1 MGVEANAND
10 QMSPRVRFASELEH
24 YRKKAKL
31 SQISL
36 SSRMRCHTSLISH
49 VERGRRTPTLEF
61 AEAADRAFE
70 LDSHF
75 VRLYRKISQSPTLGW
90 FARWVE
96 EIEPQAVI
104 LQSWDPLLVPGLLQT
119 PEYARAI
126 FSTTSPP
133 DRVEERVQARTR
145 RMQIFD
151 GPNPP
156 AFLALIDE
164 GVLDRPIGGPT
175 VLLNQ
180 LHYLQKLSQHPR
192 ITIQTVP
199 VAAGCVVGMISAF
212 ALARLHDGTE
222 VVSADSILLGH
233 VTGDHDAVAQLKV
246 RYDTIRADAHP
257 QTVSQ
262 RAIGDAI
269 RKWSK

>member
-1 MGVEANAND
+1 MGVHTNTKD
-10 QMSPRVRFASELEH
+10 QMSPRARFASDLEH

-70 LDSHF
+70 LDGHF
-75 VRLYRKISQSPTLGW
+75 VHLYRQISQSPALGW
-90 FARWVE
+90 FARWAE

-133 DRVEERVQARTR
+133 EPASLPAKTVAAPANHHPAGARGGWMCSRNDQRIHARPSTR
-145 RMQIFD
+145 R
-151 GPNPP
+151 
-156 AFLALIDE
+156 
-164 GVLDRPIGGPT
+164 
-175 VLLNQ
+175 
-180 LHYLQKLSQHPR
+180 H
-192 ITIQTVP
+192 
-199 VAAGCVVGMISAF
+199 
-212 ALARLHDGTE
+212 
-222 VVSADSILLGH
+222 
-233 VTGDHDAVAQLKV
+233 
-246 RYDTIRADAHP
+246 
-257 QTVSQ
+257 
-262 RAIGDAI
+262 
-269 RKWSK
+269 

>member
-1 MGVEANAND
+1 MDTGNSD
-10 QMSPRVRFASELEH
+10 QMSPRARFASNLEH

-36 SSRMRCHTSLISH
+36 SARMRCHTSLISH

-61 AEAADRAFE
+61 AEAADQAFG
-70 LDSHF
+70 LDGHF
-75 VRLYRKISQSPTLGW
+75 AKLYRQIAHSPALGW

-119 PEYARAI
+119 PEYARAL

-145 RMQIFD
+145 RMQIFE
-151 GPNPP
+151 GPAPP
-156 AFLALIDE
+156 TFLALVDE
-164 GVLDRPIGGPT
+164 SVLDRPIGGPA
-175 VLLNQ
+175 VLLKQ
-180 LHYLQKLSQHPR
+180 LHYLHELTQHPR
-192 ITIQTVP
+192 ITIQLVP
-199 VAAGCVVGMISAF
+199 VAAGCVVGMVSAF
-212 ALARLHDGTE
+212 ALARLRDGTE
-222 VVSADSILLGH
+222 VVSADSILSGH
-233 VTGDHDAVAQLKV
+233 VTGDHDAVAQIKL
-246 RYDTIRADAHP
+246 RYDTIRADAHS

>member
-1 MGVEANAND
+1 VDTDNSD
-10 QMSPRVRFASELEH
+10 QMSPRARFASDLER

-36 SSRMRCHTSLISH
+36 SVRMRCHTSLISH

-61 AEAADRAFE
+61 AEAADQAFD
-70 LDSHF
+70 LDGHF
-75 VRLYRKISQSPTLGW
+75 AKLYRQITHSPAFGW

-133 DRVEERVQARTR
+133 DRAEERVQARTR

-151 GPNPP
+151 SPTPP
-156 AFLALIDE
+156 VFLALIEDS
-164 GVLDRPIGGPT
+164 VLHRPIGGPEI
-175 VLLNQ
+175 LLNQ
-180 LHYLQKLSQHPR
+180 LRHLQELSRHPR
-192 ITIQTVP
+192 ITVQLVP
-199 VAAGCVVGMISAF
+199 TAAGCVAGTMSAF
-212 ALARLHDGTE
+212 ALARLRDGSE
-222 VVSADSILLGH
+222 VVSADSVLSGQ

-246 RYDTIRADAHP
+246 RYDNIRADALPH
-257 QTVSQ
+257 TVSQ
-262 RAIGDAI
+262 QAIEDAI
-269 RKWSK
+269 KKWAN